1 MTYLLDTNVISELVK
16 PRRAASVLDW
26 LEAHR
31 TAELWIS
38 IITVGE
44 LRRGV
49 AKLPDIATT
58 TSRRRCWKATSRELE
73 ARFADYA
80 LPVTIE
86 VARVWATL
94 GLTQPISPADGLIA
108 ATAIVH
114 GLTLVTRN
122 VRDFASTPVVV
133 ADPFVG

>member
-49 AKLPDIATT
+49 AKLRHRNDHVQAEVLEGHIT
-58 TSRRRCWKATSRELE
+58 ELE

-114 GLTLVTRN
+114 GLTLITRN